1 MHFPVGGST
10 ESASTRN
17 TTCSPQLRLLRF
29 PGSILRFLV
38 PLSFT
43 PLPCKSTSRGT
54 FIQSNVV
61 VSPLFILAIFFTVI
75 TRVPS
80 SFLLSDFWRNKTFRT
95 ILSYLCLCCSVKTSW
110 QRRMFSDL
118 VLMDLGR
125 VSLKLAN
132 SYAIGRSRCLPE
144 LPVPQLKADP
154 TWVV

>member
-1 MHFPVGGST
+1 MQPTTPTLEIPRLHFV
-10 ESASTRN
+10 
-17 TTCSPQLRLLRF
+17 L
-29 PGSILRFLV
+29 LV
-38 PLSFT
+38 PLSFI

-61 VSPLFILAIFFTVI
+61 ASPLFILAIFFTVI

-110 QRRMFSDL
+110 QRRMLSDL